1 MQLFGLIAIVQGM
14 ILENDLEKE
23 MNYFVVILL
32 ILIKNRV

>member
-32 ILIKNRV
+32 IQIKNRV